1 MPHTGADKTEA
12 VYPGFWNT
20 LATGFL
26 IGIGSIAPGVSGGAI
41 AVVFNLYDPIT
52 DAVAHFYRDFKN
64 KMKFLIPLCLGAGAS
79 ILLFSQVIAYFF
91 GHYNV
96 ATRCLFVG
104 LMAGTLP
111 SVFHTARRQGFRW
124 WYLLLMLAAT
134 AGTIWLSFAHLF
146 VYTGGEEGLTF
157 PILLICGAVQGFG
170 TIVPGVSSSFLLM
183 WAGLYDTVLDII
195 RTVDIP
201 RLIPFAIGF
210 GTFVLLFAKII
221 QWLYRKAYGLVS
233 FLVAGLLLG
242 SVFPVIPP
250 LRADLP
256 SAMAVLLGAVGC
268 LLSWYL
274 LRLKTHAQDA
284 QGLPIESRGG

>member
-64 KMKFLIPLCLGAGAS
+64 KMKFLVPLCLGAGAS

-170 TIVPGVSSSFLLM
+170 TIVPG
-183 WAGLYDTVLDII
+183 
-195 RTVDIP
+195 R
-201 RLIPFAIGF
+201 
-210 GTFVLLFAKII
+210 
-221 QWLYRKAYGLVS
+221 
-233 FLVAGLLLG
+233 
-242 SVFPVIPP
+242 
-250 LRADLP
+250 
-256 SAMAVLLGAVGC
+256 
-268 LLSWYL
+268 
-274 LRLKTHAQDA
+274 
-284 QGLPIESRGG
+284 